1 MPIIK
6 FRATTV
12 WKAFIMNSLVTT
24 IAVVAAII
32 IRDLFVKHKDEKG
45 KEVRQKMSA
54 KVIGITFGI
63 TFGAS
68 LLAYTLLYFTF
79 GFGQSMIV
87 THI

>member
-6 FRATTV
+6 FTATTV

-45 KEVRQKMSA
+45 KEVRQKMSG
-54 KVIGITFGI
+54 KVIGITFAI

-68 LLAYTLLYFTF
+68 LLAYTLLYFLF
-79 GFGQSMIV
+79 GFGQSLVV